1 MGAVSVLVATFVV
14 GGVLLSARMRAGSPS
29 SGAAVPTAS
38 DSRKDELVRR
48 LDEVRAKIKV
58 LETRR
63 DEIQQAPGAGDED
76 RDLDARLA
84 VNKELKQAHDE
95 EQEVLAELESLSRE
109 LQEPGR

>member
-29 SGAAVPTAS
+29 SGAAAPAAS
-38 DSRKDELVRR
+38 DSRTEELVRR
-48 LDEVRAKIKV
+48 LDEIRQRIKE

-63 DEIQQAPGAGDED
+63 DEIQQAQESVDED
-76 RDLDARLA
+76 RNLDARLA

-109 LQEPGR
+109 LQETGR